1 MALSPEILA
10 NRNKVAI
17 SRSMD
22 SALISPVAQ
31 TPALAPRPL
40 AIARWLYCVAVLV
53 FTIVVVG
60 GITRLTES
68 GLSITEWNLLGG
80 VFPPLNAADWDAEFA
95 LYKATP
101 EYIEING
108 PAGMDLAAF
117 QIIYFWE
124 WLHRLLGRVVG
135 LSLLLPLI
143 YFSVRKAIPRGYG
156 VRLVALLA
164 MVAFQGALGWYMVQ
178 SGLVNRTDVSH
189 FRLSAHLLTALF
201 LLAGLIWTALDL
213 TTLARTGEDRPARLV
228 AVATGASLLLFVQLL
243 LGAWVAGMDAG
254 QVASDWPL
262 MNDRFVPAGVDAE
275 RGAFF
280 ALTHDP
286 YLIHFLHRW
295 WAFVALVGLVL
306 LARHLKPLNRRAAVA
321 IHAVVGVQI
330 LIGISTVMSGIAL
343 PWAVLHQAV
352 GALLVAATAWGAHAL
367 GGDTRASQTTPVS

>member
-1 MALSPEILA
+1 MALPPVILA
-10 NRNKVAI
+10 NRDKVAI
-17 SRSMD
+17 SRAMH

-40 AIARWLYCVAVLV
+40 AIARWLFSVAVLV
-53 FTIVVVG
+53 FIIVVVG

-80 VFPPLNAADWDAEFA
+80 VFPPFNAADWAAEFA

-108 PAGMDLAAF
+108 PAGMDIASF
-117 QIIYFWE
+117 KQIYFWE
-124 WLHRLLGRVVG
+124 WLHRLIGRVVG
-135 LSLLLPLI
+135 LAILLPLI
-143 YFSVRKAIPRGYG
+143 YFAVRRAIPRGYG
-156 VRLVALLA
+156 IRLVALLA

-178 SGLVNRTDVSH
+178 SGLSSRTDVSH

-201 LLAGLIWTALDL
+201 LLAGLVWTALDL
-213 TTLARTGEDRPARLV
+213 TALARTGEDRPARL
-228 AVATGASLLLFVQLL
+228 ASIAIGASLLLFVQLL

-262 MNDRFVPAGVDAE
+262 MNDRFVPAGVDTG

-306 LARHLKPLNRRAAVA
+306 LARRVKPLNRRASVA
-321 IHAVVGVQI
+321 IHAMLGIQI
-330 LIGISTVMSGIAL
+330 LIGIATVMSGIAL
-343 PWAVLHQAV
+343 PLAALHQAI

-367 GGDTRASQTTPVS
+367 GSDVAARKRAPVL